1 MILSIEQDFLQT
13 LIPGLIQGFKNNSF
27 QSKNYLETKYEEEI
41 NLQFFQESSIFPV
54 ILPIRGAIVKYTS
67 YDYIG
72 TQTYGEYIKLLD
84 QHPNVSAII
93 LDIDSGGGMI
103 SGTAELFSIIQS
115 CQKPIIAFTSGYM
128 CSAAY
133 WIASACDKIICSP
146 FADYIGSIGTMLQM
160 QDLSK
165 LFEKFG
171 IDFYEIYAPQST
183 EKNKILRELRAGNQE
198 PAKEHLEY
206 LADNFI
212 QTIKTARPQIK
223 DDQKVFKGAVY
234 SPEKAKEI
242 GLVDELATLEQIL
255 IEL

>member
-1 MILSIEQDFLQT
+1 MI
-13 LIPGLIQGFKNNSF
+13 
-27 QSKNYLETKYEEEI
+27 
-41 NLQFFQESSIFPV
+41 
-54 ILPIRGAIVKYTS
+54 
-67 YDYIG
+67 
-72 TQTYGEYIKLLD
+72 
-84 QHPNVSAII
+84 
-93 LDIDSGGGMI
+93 
-103 SGTAELFSIIQS
+103 
-115 CQKPIIAFTSGYM
+115 
-128 CSAAY
+128 
-133 WIASACDKIICSP
+133 
-146 FADYIGSIGTMLQM
+146 
-160 QDLSK
+160 K